1 MQQTL
6 LETAGAF
13 YAAGSLYGDKTKF
26 GGKNVANPLAAL
38 ANAGLLNGSLNEQQ
52 INVISLLI
60 DLATGNKKANQV
72 GIDDIK
78 QVLKTQGFTDKEIA
92 VIQLLQKMNG
102 GDFEYSTLEKAGV
115 FETLGLTAE
124 QLQKLQIAYDLMQK
138 PINFKNVAESGIFK
152 GTDLE
157 ESGAIDLLLK
167 IESDEVGSL
176 DQVKDMATLLG
187 VTEEQMSQIETIYSI
202 D

>member
-1 MQQTL
+1 MQNTL

-13 YAAGSLYGDKTKF
+13 YAAGSLYGDKTQI
-26 GGKNVANPLAAL
+26 GGSAKANPLAAL

-52 INVISLLI
+52 INVITLLI

-72 GIDDIK
+72 GIDDVK
-78 QVLKTQGFTDKEIA
+78 EVLKTQGFTDKEIA

-102 GDFEYSTLEKAGV
+102 GDFEYSTLEEAGV

-167 IESDEVGSL
+167 IESDEIGSL
-176 DQVKDMATLLG
+176 DQVRDMATLLG
-187 VTEEQMSQIETIYSI
+187 VTEEQMSQIETIYTI